1 MSELNFQG
9 ISFEETEKAREESK
23 NFAPIPDGVYE
34 TKIVNVAITESK
46 SKLHGMKIEFE
57 VIEPKEFAKKKVFK
71 TFWLESANG
80 ADKTRTMLG
89 IFSGFLNSCGVD
101 KAERELLFKSG
112 FPPNGLFVSLSE
124 KFYTI
129 EVGHREYDGK
139 TYNEFERVLAAKQ
152 AGASF

>member
-9 ISFEETEKAREESK
+9 ISFEDTEKAREESK
-23 NFAPIPDGVYE
+23 NFTPVPDGTYDA
-34 TKIVNVAITESK
+34 KIVNVAITESK

-57 VIEPKEFAKKKVFK
+57 IIDPVAFAKKKIFK

-89 IFSGFLNSCGVD
+89 IFSGFLNACGVE
-101 KAERELLFKSG
+101 KQERESLFKSG
-112 FPPNGLFVSLSE
+112 FAPSAVFVSLSE
-124 KFYTI
+124 KIYTI
-129 EVGHREYDGK
+129 EVGHREYEGK
-139 TYNEFERVLAAKQ
+139 TYNEFEKVLVTKN